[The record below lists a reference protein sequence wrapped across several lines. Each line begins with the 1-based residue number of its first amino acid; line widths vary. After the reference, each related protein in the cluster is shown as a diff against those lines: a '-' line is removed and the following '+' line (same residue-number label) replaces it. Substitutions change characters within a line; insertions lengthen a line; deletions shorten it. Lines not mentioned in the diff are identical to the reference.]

1 MKLSKNSLQFV
12 QKKYQR
18 HRFKLNSNIE
28 FFYKKRKLARSSIP
42 GGHSSSI
49 RGSGMIFDRLVSLV
63 ENPDPRRLDIRASL
77 RDPFEQWRVREFR
90 QKAAIPVMAILDLS
104 ASMSF
109 YGEEKNILFLKD
121 FLNSLQRSTHVMGDR
136 MGLIGFD
143 KVVRKEWIFQVSQ
156 KRIID
161 EKKIIDLFKNLK
173 LGKGHSGIKKLHL
186 WLPREPGLVF
196 FLSDF
201 HFSLNLFNDFLTN
214 TNRHEIV
221 PVVIQDKA
229 EVCGWP
235 IRGLSVLS
243 DSESGKKRL
252 VWIGEE
258 WRAKL
263 KESYNTRNSKIREI
277 CNKHGI
283 SPLFM
288 NGRFEA
294 KNVSS
299 YFLTGG

>member
-1 MKLSKNSLQFV
+1 MKLLESFLQFAL
-12 QKKYQR
+12 KKYQLR
-18 HRFKLNSNIE
+18 RSKLNSYIE

-42 GGHSSSI
+42 GGHLSSI
-49 RGSGMIFDRLVSLV
+49 RGAGMIFDRLVSLV

-109 YGEEKNILFLKD
+109 HGEEKNILFLKD
-121 FLNSLQRSTHVMGDR
+121 FLHSLLRLTHVMGDR

-143 KVVRKEWIFQVSQ
+143 KDVRKEWVFQVSQ
-156 KRIID
+156 RRIID
-161 EKKIIDLFKNLK
+161 ERKIIDLFKNLK
-173 LGKGHSGIKKLHL
+173 LGKGHSGIKKLHS

-201 HFSLNLFNDFLTN
+201 HFSLHLFEEFLTN
-214 TNRHEIV
+214 ANRHEIV

-229 EVCGWP
+229 EVFGWP
-235 IRGLSVLS
+235 PRGLSVLS
-243 DSESGKKRL
+243 DSESRKKRL
-252 VWIGEE
+252 VWISEE
-258 WRAKL
+258 WRVKL
-263 KESYNTRNSKIREI
+263 KESYQKRNTKIKEI
-277 CNKHGI
+277 CSKHHI

-288 NGRFEA
+288 NGKFEA

>member
-1 MKLSKNSLQFV
+1 MKLLENYLQFAL
-12 QKKYQR
+12 KKYQL

-49 RGSGMIFDRLVSLV
+49 KGAGMIFDRLVSLV

-77 RDPFEQWRVREFR
+77 KDPFEQWRVREFR
-90 QKAAIPVMAILDLS
+90 QKAAIPVTAIIDLS

-109 YGEEKNILFLKD
+109 HGEVKNILFLKD
-121 FLNSLQRSTHVMGDR
+121 FLNSLQRSTHIMGDR

-143 KVVRKEWIFQVSQ
+143 KVVKKEWLFQVSQ
-156 KRIID
+156 KRILD
-161 EKKIIDLFKNLK
+161 ERKIIELFKNLK
-173 LGKGHSGIKKLHL
+173 LVKGHSGIKKLHS

-201 HFSLNLFNDFLTN
+201 HFSLNLFDDFLTN
-214 TNRHEIV
+214 TNRHEVI
-221 PVVIQDKA
+221 PIIIQDEA
-229 EVCGWP
+229 EVNGWP
-235 IRGLSVLS
+235 LRGLCVLS

-263 KESYNTRNSKIREI
+263 KESYEKRNTKIREI

-288 NGRFEA
+288 NSRFEP

-299 YFLTGG
+299 YFLTGR

>member
-1 MKLSKNSLQFV
+1 MKLLKNFLLLV
-12 QKKYQR
+12 PKKFQPLR
-18 HRFKLNSNIE
+18 CNVNLNID

-49 RGSGMIFDRLVSLV
+49 RGAGMIFDRLVSLV

-90 QKAAIPVMAILDLS
+90 QKAAIPVLAILDLS

-109 YGEEKNILFLKD
+109 HGEEKNILFLKE
-121 FLNSLQRSTHVMGDR
+121 FLKSLQRSTQVMGDR

-143 KVVRKEWIFQVSQ
+143 KNVREDWVFKVNQ
-156 KRIID
+156 KRILDERKID
-161 EKKIIDLFKNLK
+161 DLFKNIK
-173 LGKGHSGIKKLHL
+173 LSKGHSGISRLL
-186 WLPREPGLVF
+186 SWLPREPGLIF

-201 HFSLNLFNDFLTN
+201 HFSLNLFEDFLTN
-214 TNRHEIV
+214 ASRHEVV

-229 EVCGWP
+229 EVSGWP
-235 IRGLSVLS
+235 LRGISVLS
-243 DSESGKKRL
+243 DLESGKKRL

-263 KESYNTRNSKIREI
+263 KESYKKRNTKIRTM

-299 YFLTGG
+299 YFLTGA